1 MRPSVRPSML
11 MWQLPAAQGSDGRVD
26 SLAADLF
33 VQGFDPGL
41 RASALIREVIDEIR
55 VVSDLSDGTIS
66 TFSEIINATTGNDVV
81 AGAPGDNVNT
91 QFFMVQGSTMGGNDT
106 VDGGGGQDEIFM
118 QNLSDI
124 LIVADFSPGANS
136 NVSFSTRDGSV
147 SGAAAV
153 KSVEQMFFV
162 SGGVSQRFTVLDN
175 GRGFSLSGTSGNDT
189 IDLSG
194 DGTSGVDFTFGSLT
208 LDVDDNNI
216 VGIIAF
222 GGEGNDT
229 ITSSGRDNGD
239 IIFAGDGDDII
250 HSKVGD
256 ETIVAGDGDDTIIV
270 SSPAG
275 FFSKD
280 GTNSEQISGG
290 SNTSVGDTLQIGD
303 ASTSTGQTF
312 LPSINFGNS
321 ATVVGIENLHFFKSN
336 TTLQLFE
343 DNFVN
348 FDKIT
353 AESGVSGIALIG
365 ASQQIN
371 LSTIDVTSAVTSLT
385 AISSLGSGVR
395 VFDANDAVGRT
406 LIGTADGDTLSGFG
420 GDDIFQMG
428 GGRDT
433 LSGGDGNDTFEIA
446 AASDVSSGIGLS
458 GGNGTDTISLTSTSI
473 SSLILPK
480 LNTSIATT
488 ETFDLSGGAAGG
500 VTLDISGNELDRMTN
515 FLGDGSAD
523 VINVS
528 TNNFNA
534 QGKTFN
540 GIETITLTQV
550 VGSNPDNLTG
560 SSQEITFDGSTSISG
575 LNNLTGTLSSSSVAD
590 DDLVLEGS
598 VDLSGITFSNIDDIR
613 LDDGSSIR
621 QTLSVDANTA
631 LGLSQIQDFTGG
643 SGSTTDRFD
652 YTSNLLA
659 GDGTSVSASSDFT
672 LAEINSGARST
683 NVISSNATGVIDFE
697 STVNSTSF
705 NVDISTASLSQIIT
719 TAETLLESTD
729 ASSNLTGSSN
739 QVIQGAA
746 DTDALLIF
754 YDAGENATII
764 RYQEGATSEAD
775 FSGELSVVAI
785 FSNPGE
791 VATFDNANII

>member
-1 MRPSVRPSML
+1 MFR
-11 MWQLPAAQGSDGRVD
+11 GSI
-26 SLAADLF
+26 
-33 VQGFDPGL
+33 PGL

>member
-1 MRPSVRPSML
+1 M
-11 MWQLPAAQGSDGRVD
+11 
-26 SLAADLF
+26 
-33 VQGFDPGL
+33 
-41 RASALIREVIDEIR
+41 
-55 VVSDLSDGTIS
+55 
-66 TFSEIINATTGNDVV
+66 
-81 AGAPGDNVNT
+81 
-91 QFFMVQGSTMGGNDT
+91 
-106 VDGGGGQDEIFM
+106 
-118 QNLSDI
+118 
-124 LIVADFSPGANS
+124 
-136 NVSFSTRDGSV
+136 
-147 SGAAAV
+147 
-153 KSVEQMFFV
+153 
-162 SGGVSQRFTVLDN
+162 
-175 GRGFSLSGTSGNDT
+175 
-189 IDLSG
+189 
-194 DGTSGVDFTFGSLT
+194 
-208 LDVDDNNI
+208 
-216 VGIIAF
+216 
-222 GGEGNDT
+222 
-229 ITSSGRDNGD
+229 
-239 IIFAGDGDDII
+239 
-250 HSKVGD
+250 
-256 ETIVAGDGDDTIIV
+256 
-270 SSPAG
+270 
-275 FFSKD
+275 
-280 GTNSEQISGG
+280 
-290 SNTSVGDTLQIGD
+290 
-303 ASTSTGQTF
+303 
-312 LPSINFGNS
+312 
-321 ATVVGIENLHFFKSN
+321 
-336 TTLQLFE
+336 
-343 DNFVN
+343 
-348 FDKIT
+348 
-353 AESGVSGIALIG
+353 
-365 ASQQIN
+365 N
-371 LSTIDVTSAVTSLT
+371 LSTVNVSSAVSTLT
-385 AISSLGSGVR
+385 AISSLGEGVR
-395 VFDANDAVGRT
+395 VFDASDTIGRT
-406 LIGTADGDTLSGFG
+406 LVGSSDNDTLSGFG

-433 LSGGDGNDTFEIA
+433 LSGGDGNDTFQIA

-672 LAEINSGARST
+672 LEEINSGARST

-746 DTDALLIF
+746 NTDALLIF

>member
-1 MRPSVRPSML
+1 M
-11 MWQLPAAQGSDGRVD
+11 DF
-26 SLAADLF
+26 LAADLF

>member
-1 MRPSVRPSML
+1 MSR
-11 MWQLPAAQGSDGRVD
+11 GSI
-26 SLAADLF
+26 
-33 VQGFDPGL
+33 PGL